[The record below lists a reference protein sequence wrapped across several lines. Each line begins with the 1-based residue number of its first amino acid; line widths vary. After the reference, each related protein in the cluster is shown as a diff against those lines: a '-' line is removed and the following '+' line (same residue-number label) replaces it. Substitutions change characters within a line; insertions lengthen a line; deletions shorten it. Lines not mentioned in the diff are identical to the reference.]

1 MHLLKIL
8 QIMGISKSKLLFEN
22 MKAINLYGNK
32 LSKVNH
38 LFNRVQS

>member
-1 MHLLKIL
+1 MIRTGTDIVEVDRVRKI
-8 QIMGISKSKLLFEN
+8 
-22 MKAINLYGNK
+22 INLYGNK